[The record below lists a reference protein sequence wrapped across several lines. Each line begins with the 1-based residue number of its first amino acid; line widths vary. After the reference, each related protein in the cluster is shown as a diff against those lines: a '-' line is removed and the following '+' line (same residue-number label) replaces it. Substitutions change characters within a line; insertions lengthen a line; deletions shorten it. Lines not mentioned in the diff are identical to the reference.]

1 MKIVT
6 TDQVREIE
14 RQAVKAGVSLE
25 TLMENAGRAVAA
37 EVKQVL
43 PGAIGKKAL
52 VLVGPGN
59 NGGDGLVAARYLH
72 NWGARVVICL
82 CASRTRKDKNFNLA
96 LKCGIPVIPA
106 YEGGSLTDLDA
117 SLSSVD
123 VVIDALFGIGKVRPI
138 EGVFREVLERVSRAR
153 ERRPKPL
160 LVAVDLPSGLDSD
173 SGEVDP
179 GCPCADITVTLGYPK
194 VGLFCFPG
202 AGKVGR
208 LVIADIGIPPNLAQD
223 IELELI
229 TGEWVRQTL
238 PRRPLNAHKGSFG
251 KVLVVAGSINYS
263 GAAYLACMG
272 AARVGAG
279 LVTLATAR
287 SLQPILASKLTEV
300 TYIPLPEAEP
310 GVIGK
315 EAASTLAPHAGG
327 YDVLLL
333 GCGLGQHPE
342 TVEFVKSLL
351 MGSPQSLAIGSLVLD
366 ADAVNILAKVPRWW
380 RKLKRDAILTPHPGE
395 MARLLGISVKEVE
408 EDRLPTAQR
417 SAKEWGKTVVL
428 KGANTVVAAPG
439 GEAKINNAANP
450 ALASAGTGDVLSGA
464 IAGLAAQGLSPLQA
478 AACGVYL
485 HSRAGEAVSRE
496 LGDTGVIATD
506 LLPALPR
513 VIKALR
519 EVD

>member
-1 MKIVT
+1 MKILT

-14 RQAVKAGVSLE
+14 GQAVKAGVSLE

-43 PGAIGKKAL
+43 SGAIGKRVL

-82 CASRTRKDKNFNLA
+82 CAPRTKEDKNFNLA

-106 YEGGSLTDLDA
+106 YEGGSPAELDA

-123 VVIDALFGIGKVRPI
+123 VIIDALFGIGKVRPI
-138 EGVFREVLERVSRAR
+138 EGVFREVLEKVSGVR
-153 ERRPKPL
+153 ERRPRPL
-160 LVAVDLPSGLDSD
+160 VVAVDLPSGLNSD
-173 SGEVDP
+173 TGEVDP
-179 GCPCADITVTLGYPK
+179 SCLYADITVTLGYPK
-194 VGLFCFPG
+194 MGLFRFPG
-202 AGKVGR
+202 AGRVGR
-208 LVIADIGIPPNLAQD
+208 LVIADIGIPPSLAQD
-223 IELELI
+223 IEVALI
-229 TGEWVRQTL
+229 TGEWVRETL

-251 KVLVVAGSINYS
+251 KVLVVAGSINYI
-263 GAAYLACMG
+263 GAAYLACLG

-310 GVIGK
+310 GVISS
-315 EAASTLAPHAGG
+315 EAASTLAPHAGE

-333 GCGLGQHPE
+333 GCGLGQHPQ

-351 MGSPQSLAIGSLVLD
+351 LGSPKLAISSLVLD

-380 RKLKRDAILTPHPGE
+380 RKLERDAILTPHPGE

-408 EDRLPTAQR
+408 QDRLSTAQR

-428 KGANTVVAAPG
+428 KGANTIVAAPG

-485 HSRAGEAVSRE
+485 HSRAAETVSRE
-496 LGDTGVIATD
+496 LGNAGVIATD

-519 EVD
+519 GVV